1 MVNGNDIVNYAKNF
15 LGVPYVFG
23 GTSPS
28 GFDCSGFVQYVYK
41 HFGINISRTT
51 KTQINDGV
59 EVGKNEL
66 QPGDLVFTNDSHVTL
81 YIGNKQLIH
90 APQPG
95 EKVKISNMWAFWRAR
110 RILSNCPP
118 PPNNQSTPTNRTNHS
133 NIGKFNYQ
141 TPTGLHQTGNTFTF
155 AIGCSNLYI
164 INKRDTGSKTT
175 EVHRLTRASDYK
187 NFDLHT
193 GTGLH
198 ETGDNWE
205 FLLGDYNHDGHL
217 DLYCINKRDTGS
229 KKTEVHILGGAS
241 CFKNFLLHTDTGLH
255 ETDDNW
261 KFCLGY
267 FNGDGNLDL
276 FCIAKN
282 CTGSKKTEVHILSGA
297 SNFHTFI
304 MQTGTGLHETDG
316 NWDFGVSDYCGQG
329 KKDLYCI
336 AKRNTGSKKT
346 EVHVLSGSSNFQ
358 NFVLHTST
366 DLHETDDD
374 YLFYPDGNNLYMI
387 KRRGGSN
394 TTEVHILNV

>member
-1 MVNGNDIVNYAKNF
+1 
-15 LGVPYVFG
+15 
-23 GTSPS
+23 
-28 GFDCSGFVQYVYK
+28 
-41 HFGINISRTT
+41 
-51 KTQINDGV
+51 
-59 EVGKNEL
+59 
-66 QPGDLVFTNDSHVTL
+66 
-81 YIGNKQLIH
+81 
-90 APQPG
+90 
-95 EKVKISNMWAFWRAR
+95 
-110 RILSNCPP
+110 
-118 PPNNQSTPTNRTNHS
+118 
-133 NIGKFNYQ
+133 
-141 TPTGLHQTGNTFTF
+141 
-155 AIGCSNLYI
+155 
-164 INKRDTGSKTT
+164 
-175 EVHRLTRASDYK
+175 
-187 NFDLHT
+187 
-193 GTGLH
+193 
-198 ETGDNWE
+198 
-205 FLLGDYNHDGHL
+205 
-217 DLYCINKRDTGS
+217 
-229 KKTEVHILGGAS
+229 
-241 CFKNFLLHTDTGLH
+241 LH

-261 KFCLGY
+261 KFCLGD